1 MRCYSWTTHTQTQG
15 LATYY
20 FPEVYHSRV
29 LPVLSLHLSLYPFIS
44 VSHTQS
50 HKMSTVS
57 ISGLSKHHKLFIL
70 LQHIKRRNEV
80 GAITRC
86 CSKTT
91 FSRRTER
98 EISSSSSYHEKFLFR
113 EVQNKAMQLG
123 GQEIDAKGTNS
134 QQRERESQS
143 VMQTQSEVLV

>member
-1 MRCYSWTTHTQTQG
+1 M
-15 LATYY
+15 
-20 FPEVYHSRV
+20 
-29 LPVLSLHLSLYPFIS
+29 
-44 VSHTQS
+44 
-50 HKMSTVS
+50 
-57 ISGLSKHHKLFIL
+57 
-70 LQHIKRRNEV
+70 

-86 CSKTT
+86 FSKTT

-98 EISSSSSYHEKFLFR
+98 EISSSYHEQFLFR